1 MKRHTLWLLALL
13 ALAAGCKKDQV
24 AVRFLVTAESPAQEE
39 ASKTHLVDERYVCWD
54 NGDQFT
60 INTNKSGQAPT
71 VATYENGE
79 YNAYFESYLDYDAN
93 IFCALY
99 PHSTNNIIEMNDAGD
114 VTRLKCDFP
123 ALQPFRD
130 DYTFGTNACP
140 MVAYEPRAGE
150 PPFHLQFHNL
160 CGIARIELYGTHG
173 TQKEVRKVEFVEA
186 NGKQISGMFTVNG
199 HDTYNPSLTATDPGT
214 DASKKITIECT
225 RRIGSGE
232 PMMTFY
238 LVLPALEG
246 TTSYKLHMTVTNN
259 EGNQFKKTL
268 TVPIRRN
275 GITKAPAIA
284 ISEWGVPAAGGTGS
298 GTITITG
305 NGTKSRPFQ
314 IYSAADLAYLRDRYE
329 YGTLNT
335 YTLGR
340 DTYILVMRSDIV
352 LTNSNWTS
360 GISGFAGHFIYNASS
375 SSTPGI
381 TNNSNQPIFNTISS
395 DGVVEGLTVKGTS
408 SMNTA
413 EEKEFSPLCGT
424 NSGKIIDCMVASSAS
439 FTLTSTNPG
448 SGTGIAGICV
458 HNNDGA
464 VIEGC
469 GCSGRLDSRDHVVA
483 GICLHNHTGGT
494 IRGCYITSPMLA
506 TRCLEAAGVCYEN
519 RSNGIVENCY
529 FAANTNSSTSHWG
542 GIVYKNSGNVSRCYV
557 DRSGVIST
565 TRSVGGIVNTCTGGI
580 VDRCWN
586 STDRM
591 QTSSSLNDG
600 VGGLIYHMTGGELRN
615 SYCNI
620 PSAEF
625 SATTGWVGGAIAEMS
640 GGSACNSYS
649 FSRQSQ
655 VSGHKGTFVGNL
667 TGGSVENC
675 YGRSQ
680 FVETRFYGAK
690 AGTPTVTHCCDYA
703 ATGVAPDGI
712 TYPADI
718 TALLIYLNGWTPA
731 EPSNYF
737 QWVNSTGAN
746 ATSIHN
752 TSSTYPSGAKR
763 PARR

>member
-1 MKRHTLWLLALL
+1 MRKYSLWLMALL
-13 ALAAGCKKDQV
+13 VLATGCKKEKV
-24 AVRFLVTAESPAQEE
+24 AVRFLVTAESPKQESAE
-39 ASKTHLVDERYVCWD
+39 KTHLVDEKYVCWD

-60 INTNKSGQAPT
+60 INSNLEGQAPT
-71 VATYENGE
+71 VATYESGQ
-79 YNAYFESYLDYDAN
+79 YNAYFESYLDFDAN
-93 IFCALY
+93 KFCALF
-99 PHSTNNIIEMNDAGD
+99 PHSSNNVIQMNDAGT
-114 VTRLKCDFP
+114 VLELKCDFP
-123 ALQPFRD
+123 ASQPFRD

-140 MVAYEPRAGE
+140 MVAYETETSE
-150 PPFHLQFHNL
+150 PPFHMEFHNL
-160 CGIARIELYGTHG
+160 CGITRIELYGTG
-173 TQKEVRKVEFVEA
+173 TVKEVRKVEFVEA
-186 NGKQISGMFTVNG
+186 NGKQISGMFTVND
-199 HDTYNPSLTATDPGT
+199 HDTYNPYLTATNPGT
-214 DASKKITIECT
+214 DASKKITIDCS

-232 PMMTFY
+232 TMMTFY
-238 LVLPALEG
+238 LVLPALGG

-259 EGNQFKKTL
+259 EGNQYKKTL

-275 GITKAPAIA
+275 GITKTPAIA

-298 GTITITG
+298 GSITITG

-314 IYSAADLAYLRDRYE
+314 IYTAAELAYLRDKNNA
-329 YGTLNT
+329 GATVNT
-335 YTLGR
+335 YTLTK
-340 DTYILVMRSDIV
+340 DTYIQIMRSDIV
-352 LTNSNWTS
+352 LTTSNWTS
-360 GISGFAGHFIYNASS
+360 GFSGFQGHFIYNSSASS
-375 SSTPGI
+375 NPGI
-381 TNNSNQPIFNTISS
+381 TNNSNQPIFTSISNN
-395 DGVVEGLTVKGTS
+395 GVVEGLTVKGS
-408 SMNTA
+408 STQNTA
-413 EEKEFSPLCGT
+413 EAKEFSPLCNS
-424 NSGKIIDCMVASSAS
+424 NSGKIIDCKVASNAS
-439 FTLTSTNPG
+439 FTLTSTNP
-448 SGTGIAGICV
+448 STGTGIAGICV

-464 VIEGC
+464 LIEGC
-469 GCSGRLDSRDHVVA
+469 GCSGQLDSRDHVVA
-483 GICLHNHTGGT
+483 GICLYNHNGGT
-494 IRGCYITSPMLA
+494 IRGCHITSPMLA
-506 TRCLEAAGVCYEN
+506 TRCLEAAGICYN
-519 RSNGIVENCY
+519 NIAGGIIENCY

-542 GIVYKNSGNVSRCYV
+542 GIVYKNSGNISRCFV

-565 TRSVGGIVNTCTGGI
+565 TRSVGGIVNTNNNGI

-586 STDRM
+586 TTDRM
-591 QTSSSLNDG
+591 QSTSTVNDG
-600 VGGLIYHMTGGELRN
+600 VGGLIYRMTGGELRN

-620 PSAEF
+620 PSAQF